1 MSIMRIAYFVWEYPP
16 RLVGGLGTYATD
28 MTRKLKEMGNEIS
41 VFTLNTNN
49 LPTSETLEGIEVHRP
64 KIVDATHVL
73 TTFISEELKRWGTG
87 LKFFNDIFVYNLL
100 SASKFINQISL
111 KNKFDLVVVHDWLS
125 AIAGLIIKKSL
136 DLPVVFHVHSTE
148 EQRTGNG
155 SSIIKELEKKMAEQA
170 DMIITVSYSM
180 RDHLLS
186 LGYPKEKIDVVWN
199 GCDPDLYNPEKVDQ
213 NILNSLKERYEVKE
227 GEKIILFIG
236 RLTWIKGVENLVLA
250 FPEVLKE
257 FPNSKLII
265 LGKGEEYND
274 LIELCERL
282 KIKDKVKIRSE
293 FVSVKERIA
302 HYALADVCVFP
313 SFAEPFG
320 IVSLEAMSM
329 EKPVVV
335 GSTGISGFKEQVIHG
350 GENECGVHV
359 DGKNSQSIASGI
371 KEVLKDPER
380 ARRMGKNGRKR
391 VIEYFSI
398 DKVAKTTLDLYKKL
412 VEKT

>member
-1 MSIMRIAYFVWEYPP
+1 MKIAYFVWEYPP

-28 MTRKLKEMGNEIS
+28 ITRKLKELGNDIC
-41 VFTLNTNN
+41 VFTLNSGD
-49 LPTSETLEGIEVHRP
+49 LPTSENMNGIEVHSP
-64 KIVDATHVL
+64 KIVDATHVISA
-73 TTFISEELKRWGTG
+73 FISEELKKWGTG

-100 SASKFINQISL
+100 SASKFINQVSL
-111 KNKFDLVVVHDWLS
+111 KNNFDLVVIHDWLS
-125 AIAGLIIKKSL
+125 AMAGLIIKGSL
-136 DLPVVFHVHSTE
+136 KLPVVFHVHSTE
-148 EQRTGNG
+148 EQRTGDG
-155 SSIIKELEKKMAEQA
+155 SSIIKELEKRMASQA
-170 DMIITVSYSM
+170 DMVITVSYSM
-180 RDHLLS
+180 RDHLIS
-186 LGYPKEKIDVVWN
+186 LGYPKEKINVVWN
-199 GCDPDLYNPEKVDQ
+199 GCDPELYDPKKVDQ
-213 NILNSLKERYEVKE
+213 NLVNYLKEMYEIKE
-227 GEKIILFIG
+227 GERVILFIG

-250 FPEVLKE
+250 FPEVLKD
-257 FPNSKLII
+257 FPNTKLII
-265 LGKGEEYND
+265 LGKGEEHDD

-335 GSTGISGFKEQVIHG
+335 GATGISGFKEQVIYG

-359 DGKNSQSIASGI
+359 DGKNVESIAAGI
-371 KEVLKDPER
+371 KEVLGDPER
-380 ARRMGKNGRKR
+380 ARRMGLNGRKR

-398 DKVAKTTLDLYKKL
+398 DKVAKVTLDLYKKIAG
-412 VEKT
+412 KA